1 MFARPNTPRKH
12 HFVVKKDQVVL
23 SNKVLNDKLLQD
35 NFSEP
40 MVLDTRQFH
49 LLHYGMDKIY
59 NQVDEEKVA

>member
-1 MFARPNTPRKH
+1 M
-12 HFVVKKDQVVL
+12 L